1 MTTIHDYTNYV
12 AMAAALPQDA
22 SKPIYQ
28 DLNGE
33 QLSGVHFTAVYTKN
47 YPEPASVYESMR
59 STYGTRRRCDCYYVL
74 ASKED
79 ENGKTLPRKVFRYI
93 LMYHKKWARK
103 DIPVK
108 SVSFDVVGLK
118 RKSTK
123 LDSAVLISNIKFEL

>member
-1 MTTIHDYTNYV
+1 MTTIQDYTNYA

-22 SKPIYQ
+22 STPIYQ

-33 QLSGVHFTAVYTKN
+33 QLSGVHFSVIYTKN
-47 YPEPASVYESMR
+47 YPTPPAVFESLYSYE
-59 STYGTRRRCDCYYVL
+59 RRRKGNYYYVQ
-74 ASKED
+74 ASKQD
-79 ENGKTLPRKVFRYI
+79 ENGKTLPRKVFRYT

-118 RKSTK
+118 RKSTQ